1 MSSSNDSVVNADSG
15 QQVPLRGV
23 ALAAA
28 GIALLLWAAFTGFMI
43 AQASTGNEIEWTR
56 LAYLFASVEAIAFGA
71 AGALWGTTINK
82 QRAEQAERRA
92 GANERDA
99 SNGRALASSQI
110 AAAGDIIDQNGD
122 SALQSLGGG
131 PDRAAAEVIQRNA
144 RQARMLFPDL

>member
-1 MSSSNDSVVNADSG
+1 MSSSNDSVVNADSR
-15 QQVPLRGV
+15 QQAPLRGV

-43 AQASTGNEIEWTR
+43 AQASTNNEVDWTR

-71 AGALWGTTINK
+71 AGALWGTTVNK
-82 QRAEQAERRA
+82 QRAEQAEGRA
-92 GANERDA
+92 SANERDA

-110 AAAGDIIDQNGD
+110 AAAGDIIDQNAD

-131 PDRAAAEVIQRNA
+131 PDRAVAEVIQRNA

>member
-1 MSSSNDSVVNADSG
+1 MGCLYGFHDRASKHKQRNRVDPSRLSV
-15 QQVPLRGV
+15 R
-23 ALAAA
+23 
-28 GIALLLWAAFTGFMI
+28 I
-43 AQASTGNEIEWTR
+43 R
-56 LAYLFASVEAIAFGA
+56 
-71 AGALWGTTINK
+71 GALWGTTVNK

-92 GANERDA
+92 AGNERDA

-122 SALQSLGGG
+122 SALQSMGAG